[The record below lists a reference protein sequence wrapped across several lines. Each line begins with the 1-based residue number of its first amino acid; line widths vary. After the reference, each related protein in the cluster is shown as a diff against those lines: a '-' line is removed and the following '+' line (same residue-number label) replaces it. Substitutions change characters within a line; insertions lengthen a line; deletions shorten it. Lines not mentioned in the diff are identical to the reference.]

1 MSTIDDIK
9 SIITAVHYVNNYCD
23 KHHRSF
29 VDALNEIDEIKLVDK
44 DLQRGIIILRQ
55 KFAPPPDN
63 DD

>member
-29 VDALNEIDEIKLVDK
+29 VDALNEIDETKLDK

>member
-1 MSTIDDIK
+1 MSTIDDVK

-23 KHHRSF
+23 KRDGSF
-29 VDALNEIDEIKLVDK
+29 VDALNEIDETKLDK

>member
-1 MSTIDDIK
+1 MSTIDDVK

-23 KHHRSF
+23 KRHRSF
-29 VDALNEIDEIKLVDK
+29 VDALNEIDETKLDK